1 MIRQVTG
8 GPQFVGNSSA
18 PQFADY
24 GKAIGYGLILA
35 CCLKSTNTG
44 FAQEYQ
50 HGTHATA
57 IYAAEGIKSR
67 ITPSVKG
74 GVPVNAVKVTYAA
87 PQAYDFTLPAQL
99 FTPIVN
105 QQAGAVG
112 SQYTF
117 GTHAQAMADSQN
129 RSSVFPSV
137 RTPPGVT
144 TIRPLQTIVVPP
156 QVYDFTLPP
165 TRPFVPVA
173 QGWISTQIGA
183 GPQLADLTLP
193 PSVQKSVI
201 HLTLA
206 PWNPTTIVSKSQDD
220 PTQLPAKVFRPPLV
234 TPAYL
239 SPKPFFAS
247 QADPTQIPA
256 RIFASVARPPTLYVP
271 PVMVQVGQQAYSDLA
286 YQRQIA
292 PLIGIVIPPPAPGFR
307 VMAVTAGFYGRF
319 RTPGDVFDIAFAA
332 DYSDST
338 VNYQDQPSYLV
349 LQGGGFLLLQG
360 GGQLTLQAP
369 TEGST
374 SGYGWMMR
382 VAQTTPIFD
391 WLQSNGAPYLPPQD
405 PRRRFI
411 Y

>member
-1 MIRQVTG
+1 VIRQVTP

-57 IYAAEGIKSR
+57 IYAAEGVKSR
-67 ITPSVKG
+67 IIPAVKG
-74 GVPVNAVKVTYAA
+74 GVPVNAVKDTYAA
-87 PQAYDFTLPAQL
+87 PQAYDFTLPAQI
-99 FTPIVN
+99 FAPIVN

-117 GTHAQAMADSQN
+117 GTHAVQLADSQN
-129 RSSVFPSV
+129 RSVIFPAV
-137 RTPPGVT
+137 RTPPGST

-165 TRPFVPVA
+165 TLPFVPVA

-201 HLTLA
+201 HLNIA
-206 PWNPTTIVSKSQDD
+206 PWNPTTIVSKSQED
-220 PTQLPAKVFRPPLV
+220 PSQLPAKVFRPPLV
-234 TPAYL
+234 TVAYL

-247 QADPTQIPA
+247 QADPTQHPA
-256 RIFASVARPPTLYVP
+256 RIFPAVRTPPKPSHVVQ
-271 PVMVQVGQQAYSDLA
+271 PVIL
-286 YQRQIA
+286 
-292 PLIGIVIPPPAPGFR
+292 LIGEQVYQNVYQQVISQPTIPGPLPPPPFDGFR
-307 VMAVTAGFYGRF
+307 VMAVTAGWYLNVF
-319 RTPGDVFDIAFAA
+319 RTPGDVFDLHFAA
-332 DYSDST
+332 DFSDSSLDYQPPSSNT
-338 VNYQDQPSYLV
+338 V
-349 LQGGGFLLLQG
+349 
-360 GGQLTLQAP
+360 
-369 TEGST
+369 
-374 SGYGWMMR
+374 GYGWMTK
-382 VAQTTPIFD
+382 VAPNTPIFD
-391 WLQSNGAPYLPPQD
+391 WLSSNGYPALPPQD
-405 PRRRFI
+405 PKRRFI